1 MFQTTLDAENKEW
14 DNKMGELQQ
23 NFANL
28 ENGLIDRQKNELEQ
42 LHEHLDRTLPIKSK
56 PSSKLLNMRQ
66 IQQNLVKQKKYNE
79 ANEIKDKAAELEQ
92 EEEQKWADMRADKI
106 STQEKQLMLKH
117 SKERDALNKKT
128 QSALAELERDRKRRV
143 DQVIHNYHNTKK
155 QTATAHNIELAQMS
169 KFEKA
174 GGSPSNRKS
183 SDATGSSLMEE
194 NPSTKG

>member
-14 DNKMGELQQ
+14 DNKMEELKQ
-23 NFANL
+23 NFGKL
-28 ENGLIDRQKNELEQ
+28 ENELIDRQKKELEQ
-42 LHEHLDRTLPIKSK
+42 VHEHLDRTLPIKSK

-79 ANEIKDKAAELEQ
+79 ANEVKDKAAELEE
-92 EEEQKWADMRADKI
+92 EEEQKWANMRADKI
-106 STQEKQLMLKH
+106 ATQEKQLMQKH

-128 QSALAELERDRKRRV
+128 QSALAELERDRKRRI

-155 QTATAHNIELAQMS
+155 QTATAHHIELAQMS

-174 GGSPSNRKS
+174 SGSPNNRKS
-183 SDATGSSLMEE
+183 SDVTGSSLMEE
-194 NPSTKG
+194 NPPTKG